1 MGSVSV
7 EEMAKW
13 KKSVPELLAFWET
26 LCHPKEKTIE
36 IERDAEEVG
45 MDTKEKEAFVD
56 LVVELTR
63 TEELAAAGRTHMQ
76 KITDVY
82 TNQIDRNK
90 KVLEQAKL
98 LMN

>member
-1 MGSVSV
+1 MTNA
-7 EEMAKW
+7 E
-13 KKSVPELLAFWET
+13 
-26 LCHPKEKTIE
+26 KEK
-36 IERDAEEVG
+36 V
-45 MDTKEKEAFVD
+45 VD
-56 LVVELTR
+56 LIVELTR